1 MRSLAGQTLNNF
13 LYSSL
18 ASLTTLYKPIS
29 SGASREVYHKLQL
42 LHPRQ
47 WLQTCTPVD
56 PQCPRKKKLQ
66 SDHSPNANL
75 ELCMCAC
82 VRVQSIE
89 TNLIRVERCA
99 PDRHSLTVASQRWC
113 VETARDT
120 SNFGQVLSPS
130 KQEKIAVRFTRTKLH
145 CKHTS

>member
-1 MRSLAGQTLNNF
+1 
-13 LYSSL
+13 
-18 ASLTTLYKPIS
+18 
-29 SGASREVYHKLQL
+29 LQL

-56 PQCPRKKKLQ
+56 PQCPRKNTSIRPLSKR
-66 SDHSPNANL
+66 
-75 ELCMCAC
+75 EFGTVY
-82 VRVQSIE
+82 VRVRESIE

-120 SNFGQVLSPS
+120 SNFGQVLRPS

-145 CKHTS
+145 CKHTSNLISDCLFVREL